1 VIPTL
6 APYLLPRLLPP
17 MRDRYPELELIVI
30 EDITERLIG
39 RLLDHSLD
47 VAAVALPAGEDD
59 LIEIPVFDEPFLVA
73 CPAEHRLASADAIGL
88 DDLQDETILYLA
100 DGHCLREQALAI
112 CGADNGHGR
121 REDFRATSLETLRHL
136 VAAGLGFTLLP
147 ALAIPE
153 QEGELAGIVI
163 RPFAGA
169 ASRRIGLVCRH
180 TYPRADELRL
190 LARAIAD
197 HLSKTVSSVAAV
209 QIR

>member
-6 APYLLPRLLPP
+6 APYLLPP
-17 MRDRYPELELIVI
+17 MRNRYPELELIVV

-88 DDLQDETILYLA
+88 DDLQDEPILYLA

-112 CGADNGHGR
+112 CGAADNGQGQ

-197 HLSKTVSSVAAV
+197 HLPKTVSSVAAV